1 MRKNIRNKRNRIKAF
16 TAVLLACSTAF
27 AFTAC
32 GKPDIG
38 ENLITDERKEEKVV
52 NVFGPM
58 EKTKPNMKNTSRT
71 AFDLTVEIAEEELDL
86 VVQYRTYTADNYQEK
101 TYDEV
106 SLDRARNNMDDF
118 YLLNPDTIQKLGY
131 EGKLLDLSEL
141 DNTKNLRDV
150 VRTANTIDGKLVAVP
165 QEVVV
170 YGLFINKD
178 MFDKYDVSIPNTP
191 DEFLECCKIFKDHGI
206 ETPVGANRWWLETFV
221 LAQAYADL
229 YNGNNTKAQIEAL
242 NKGEAKYSDYMRPGF
257 EFLQELIDKGYIDA
271 KTAYTYEAIEG
282 EGPDFMAQKTPIVMA
297 YWGAANT
304 ETAYGKP
311 DFNMQVIGFPSE
323 RGQMPV
329 VPITGYGICVGAEHM
344 EDTKKVLNT
353 IISDEALQV
362 YAETNKV
369 ISPSKNVD
377 VECVPALQPLKDLVD
392 KDVYVLGSDA
402 NMKVEQWGNI
412 CLIVRELLNGATVDE
427 CMAEFDRLQEESLK

>member
-1 MRKNIRNKRNRIKAF
+1 MKAF
-16 TAVLLACSTAF
+16 TAVILACSMAF

-71 AFDLTVEIAEEELDL
+71 AFDLTVEIAEEELGL

-170 YGLFINKD
+170 YGLFIL
-178 MFDKYDVSIPNTP
+178 S
-191 DEFLECCKIFKDHGI
+191 
-206 ETPVGANRWWLETFV
+206 
-221 LAQAYADL
+221 
-229 YNGNNTKAQIEAL
+229 
-242 NKGEAKYSDYMRPGF
+242 
-257 EFLQELIDKGYIDA
+257 LIHI
-271 KTAYTYEAIEG
+271 
-282 EGPDFMAQKTPIVMA
+282 
-297 YWGAANT
+297 
-304 ETAYGKP
+304 
-311 DFNMQVIGFPSE
+311 
-323 RGQMPV
+323 
-329 VPITGYGICVGAEHM
+329 
-344 EDTKKVLNT
+344 
-353 IISDEALQV
+353 
-362 YAETNKV
+362 
-369 ISPSKNVD
+369 
-377 VECVPALQPLKDLVD
+377 
-392 KDVYVLGSDA
+392 
-402 NMKVEQWGNI
+402 
-412 CLIVRELLNGATVDE
+412 
-427 CMAEFDRLQEESLK
+427 